1 MERIGKFV
9 VLTAIMLSS
18 CGPSA
23 EESSRTMVVHTD
35 TPSIKSRPTDTAVPV
50 PSHTAEAEVDG
61 QVATPTPLAKRPT
74 DAIAT
79 YWTLVSN
86 RDYASAWRLLS
97 DSFRQHNH
105 GGDFSAYQNGYQ
117 EMKLCSVE
125 PSSIKTIVKSGRNAR
140 VSSRIT
146 YRMGDACDNQVD
158 FVFEFYLIHETRATG
173 WQIDK
178 VTLVDDLDI
187 SLDGAANC
195 GDNMASVLASSL
207 NVRAGPG
214 AGRIGEAS
222 YKIKSYLQ
230 RGECVRVTAT
240 DVDRS
245 WVLIANTPRAAAE
258 GGWVSVSFL
267 DLGNDAN
274 AIERLPI
281 VAVTPQPPTQTP
293 PPNVELPKPIGI
305 EHLGGANYVCYNI
318 QGSNSDQLTEQ
329 MDRLGPLT
337 SGEDEVWAVT
347 SLAYDASGGSCYS
360 DGTADLSDVRVTID
374 ATITMPCWYPQ
385 SGTSQEEVS
394 KFDRFMRVLA
404 RHELRHV
411 EIAWQHASTL
421 EQQLRDANICD
432 AAILGRIED
441 QVWAD
446 YDAAQN
452 AFHASPEGQAIRYP

>member
-23 EESSRTMVVHTD
+23 EESARATVVHTL
-35 TPSIKSRPTDTAVPV
+35 TPNIKPRPTDTAVPV
-50 PSHTAEAEVDG
+50 PSHTAAAEVEG
-61 QVATPTPLAKRPT
+61 QVATPTPLAKRPA

-86 RDYASAWRLLS
+86 RDYVSAWGLLS

-117 EMKLCSVE
+117 GMRLCSVE
-125 PSSIKTIVKSGRNAR
+125 PSRIKTIAESGRNAR
-140 VSSRIT
+140 VSSRIA
-146 YRMGDACDNQVD
+146 YRMGDACDNQMD
-158 FVFEFYLIHETRATG
+158 FDFEFYLIHETRATG

-178 VTLVDDLDI
+178 VAPVNDI
-187 SLDGAANC
+187 DVSLDGAANC
-195 GDNMASVLASSL
+195 GDKMAAVLASSL

-245 WVLIANTPRAAAE
+245 WVLIADAPRAAAE
-258 GGWVSVSFL
+258 GGWVAVSFL
-267 DLGNDAN
+267 EFSDAAN

-281 VAVTPQPPTQTP
+281 VAVTPPPPTPTP
-293 PPNVELPKPIGI
+293 PPNIELSKPIGI
-305 EHLGGANYVCYNI
+305 DHLGGADYACYNI
-318 QGSNSDQLTEQ
+318 QGSNSDQLTDQ
-329 MDRLGPLT
+329 MDILGPFT
-337 SGEDEVWAVT
+337 SDGEEVWAVT
-347 SLAYDASGGSCYS
+347 SLAYNASGGSCYS

-394 KFDRFMRVLA
+394 KFDRFMRALA

-421 EQQLRDANICD
+421 EQQLRDANTCD
-432 AAILGRIED
+432 EAILGRIED